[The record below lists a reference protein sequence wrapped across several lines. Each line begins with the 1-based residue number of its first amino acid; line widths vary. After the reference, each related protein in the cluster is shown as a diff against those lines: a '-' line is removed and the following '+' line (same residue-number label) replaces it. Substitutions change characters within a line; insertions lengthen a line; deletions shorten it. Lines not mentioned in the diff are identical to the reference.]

1 MNISTSHE
9 TVTIAL
15 VTFLLMAPTLSK
27 SKQTNT
33 DVAAAAQTAQPD
45 TTKEYQDAP
54 DFTLKTMNGDPF
66 TLSNHE
72 GKVVVINIWATWCA
86 PCRKEIPDFIKMQQE
101 MRDSGVLF
109 VGVSIDE
116 EGWEAVRPYAKKME
130 INYPVVVDDGSVF
143 DGYGPFRLIP
153 TSYIINKR
161 GQIEYVAPGMMTERK
176 LKPILEKLTN
186 R

>member
-1 MNISTSHE
+1 MNISIPYGTFA
-9 TVTIAL
+9 IAM
-15 VTFLLMAPTLSK
+15 VSLLLIACSPSE

-33 DVAAAAQTAQPD
+33 TALSVPAD
-45 TTKEYQDAP
+45 TTKEYMDAP
-54 DFTLKTMNGDPF
+54 DFTLNTMSGDPF
-66 TLSNHE
+66 TLSDHE

-86 PCRKEIPDFIKMQQE
+86 PCRKEIPDFMKMQRE
-101 MRDSGVLF
+101 MRDQGVLF
-109 VGVSIDE
+109 LGVSIDE
-116 EGWEAVRPYAKKME
+116 EGWDAVRPYAQKMD

-161 GQIEYVAPGMMTERK
+161 GQVEYVAPGMMTERK
-176 LKPILEKLTN
+176 LKPILEKLAN